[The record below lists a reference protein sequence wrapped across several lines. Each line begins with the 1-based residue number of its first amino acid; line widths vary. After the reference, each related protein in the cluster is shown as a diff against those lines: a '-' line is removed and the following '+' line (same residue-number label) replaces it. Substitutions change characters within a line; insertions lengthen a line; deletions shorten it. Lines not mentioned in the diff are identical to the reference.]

1 MKRFSTDLK
10 LVCALTILTIIF
22 VLVPG
27 INHGPVRVVLGLFMV
42 LFLPGY
48 SLIAALFPAKN
59 DLDGIERFA
68 LSVGLSIAV
77 VPLMGLA
84 LNFTPFGIRLVP
96 ILVSISLFTLI
107 MMAVAVS
114 RRNALPE
121 GASFEVPF
129 EEIYNG
135 IKQELV
141 TTPANRTDKILNII
155 LIISILLSVT
165 MLVYVVVT
173 PKEGEKFTEF
183 YILGLGG
190 MADDY
195 PTELS
200 VGKEAQVIVGIVNH
214 EYRTVNYTMSID
226 VYNGLDNITIYDT
239 ELSIPHNETWE
250 NPVAFTPSVRGDNLK
265 LQFLLYKDGNLSA
278 PYRSLH
284 LWVNSS

>member
-1 MKRFSTDLK
+1 MKNVDTDLK

-27 INHGPVRVVLGLFMV
+27 INHGPVRVILGLFMV

-48 SLIAALFPAKN
+48 TLIAALFPAKD

-84 LNFTPFGIRLVP
+84 LNFTSFGIRLVP
-96 ILVSISLFTLI
+96 VLVSISIFTLL
-107 MMAVAVS
+107 MVMVAVF
-114 RRNALPE
+114 RRNALSE
-121 GASFEVPF
+121 GSSFTVPF
-129 EEIYNG
+129 KEIFNG
-135 IKQELV
+135 IKDELF
-141 TTPANRTDKILNII
+141 TAPASRTNKILNIV
-155 LIISILLSVT
+155 LVISILLSVT
-165 MLVYVVVT
+165 MLVYVVVM

-183 YILGLGG
+183 YILGPDG
-190 MADDY
+190 MTDDY

-200 VGKEAQVIVGIVNH
+200 MGKEAQIFVGVVNH
-214 EYRTVNYTMSID
+214 EYRTVNYTMNID
-226 VYNGLDNITIYDT
+226 MRDSTIYNTDMAI
-239 ELSIPHNETWE
+239 SHNQTWE
-250 NPVAFTPSVRGDNLK
+250 NPVVFTPTMTGEDIK
-265 LQFLLYKDGNLSA
+265 LQFLLYKDGNMSA